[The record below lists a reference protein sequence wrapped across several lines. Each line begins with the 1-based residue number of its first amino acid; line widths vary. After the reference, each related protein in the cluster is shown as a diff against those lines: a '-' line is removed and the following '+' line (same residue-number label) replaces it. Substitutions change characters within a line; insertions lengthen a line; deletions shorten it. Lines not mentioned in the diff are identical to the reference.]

1 MFTLFMLVIIV
12 GLVETAVQYCWLGMY
27 FSVGVPLR
35 RIRVVDDSGLLLGEP
50 RNEVVQSNKFT
61 TKWISEKRFAIRQA
75 RFGAARYAYMHAVG
89 TVVEPNTC
97 VVMVFMDFN
106 VLFVGGFFG
115 VLAGD
120 ETVLSCFFGVVIA
133 WLLCRYFVDIVNI
146 ESAAKDILLN
156 KEY

>member
-1 MFTLFMLVIIV
+1 MLTLFMLVIIV
-12 GLVETAVQYCWLGMY
+12 GLVETAAQYCWLGMY
-27 FSVGVPLR
+27 FSVGIPLR
-35 RIRVVDDSGLLLGEP
+35 RIRVVDDNSLLFGEP
-50 RNEVVQSNKFT
+50 QNETARSNKFT
-61 TKWISEKRFAIRQA
+61 TKWIGEKRFAIRQA

-115 VLAGD
+115 TLAGG
-120 ETVLSCFFGVVIA
+120 ETAVSCFFGVVTA
-133 WLLCRYFVDIVNI
+133 WLLCRYFVDIVTL
-146 ESAAKDILLN
+146 ELAAKDMLRN